1 MSGRIR
7 IRQSWQRENL
17 FWTWVTDEFL
27 SGFNDPPRW
36 MGPAYRMPHIHCW
49 LYVVWPFNYLVWLW
63 RWVELRVARFVD
75 HPCRYDLDVIDAWG
89 AGFEAGRKRA
99 HREVDMSN
107 VVEGARLASWNE
119 GYSAGVAALERRMT
133 EHVSTHG

>member
-1 MSGRIR
+1 MSERIR
-7 IRQSWQRENL
+7 IKQSWQRENL
-17 FWTWVTDEFL
+17 LWAWVTDEFL

-49 LYVVWPFNYLVWLW
+49 LYVVWPFNYLVWFW
-63 RWVELRVARFVD
+63 RWVELRVWRFID
-75 HPCRYDLDVIDAWG
+75 QPCRYDRDVIAAWG

-119 GYSAGVAALERRMT
+119 GYSAAFAAIERQMT
-133 EHVSTHG
+133 EHVRNG